1 MKWSVFL
8 RSFILLYK
16 ENTMSE
22 KAVLITGACGEIGQ
36 ALVQNLSSRGG
47 YRIVTS
53 DLMPLPDNIK
63 ALSAEHLQ
71 GDLVNRIKQFYDYD
85 FDIIFHLAASLSSK
99 AEVAT
104 EEAHRINVEGTMQ
117 LLMLAAYKSEKLKKS
132 VKFLFPS
139 SIATYGFPN
148 LESKQAAGVVKEDDW
163 NTPHTMYGCNKLYC
177 EKLGMYYSRYY
188 GQRHLDLNPPVMCDF
203 RAIRFPGLISAFTL
217 PSGGTSDY
225 GPEMLHAA
233 AQGKPYACFVREDT
247 KISFMAMPDAIKSLM
262 VLTEAPREKLTRM
275 VYNIA
280 SFSLTAGEF
289 RKWALRAFP
298 GARVTFEPNAR
309 RQGIVDSWPE
319 DVNDSQAR
327 ADWGWKPDYDVDRFF
342 DEYLIPNIK
351 GRYKGKWSL
360 RSKE

>member
-1 MKWSVFL
+1 
-8 RSFILLYK
+8 
-16 ENTMSE
+16 MSE
-22 KAVLITGACGEIGQ
+22 KLVLVTGASGEIGQ
-36 ALVQNLSSRGG
+36 ALVQGLAHKGG

-53 DLMPLPDNIK
+53 DLMPLPDSIK
-63 ALSAEHLQ
+63 SLAAEHVM
-71 GDLVNRIKQFYDYD
+71 GDLVYKVKTFYDYD

-117 LLMLAAYKSEKLKKS
+117 LLMMAAYRSEKYHKS

-139 SIATYGFPN
+139 SIAVYGMSD
-148 LESKQAAGVVKEDDW
+148 LAAKKAGGRVKEDAY

-177 EKLGMYYSRYY
+177 EKLGMYYSKYY
-188 GQRHLDLNPPVMCDF
+188 GQKHLDENPPHMLDF

-247 KISFMAMPDAIKSLM
+247 KISFMAMPDAIKSLLM
-262 VLTEAPREKLTRM
+262 LTDAPREKLTHT

-280 SFSLTAGEF
+280 AFAMTAGEF
-289 RKWALRAFP
+289 RDRAIKAFP
-298 GARVTFEPNAR
+298 GAKITFEPNPR

-319 DVNDSQAR
+319 DVDDSLAR

-342 DEYLIPNIK
+342 DGYFLPQIRK
-351 GRYKGKWSL
+351 RYAK
-360 RSKE
+360 

>member
-1 MKWSVFL
+1 MTDKL
-8 RSFILLYK
+8 
-16 ENTMSE
+16 
-22 KAVLITGACGEIGQ
+22 VLVTGACGEIGQ
-36 ALVQNLSSRGG
+36 ALVQNMAERGG
-47 YRIVTS
+47 FRIVTS
-53 DLMPLPDNIK
+53 DLAPLPDSIK
-63 ALSAEHLQ
+63 SMASEHVQ
-71 GDLVNRIKQFYDYD
+71 GDLVYKVKTFYDYD

-117 LLMLAAYKSEKLKKS
+117 LLMLAAYRSEKYQKE

-139 SIATYGFPN
+139 SIAAYGMPDLETKRLAGCVREDEWN
-148 LESKQAAGVVKEDDW
+148 L
-163 NTPHTMYGCNKLYC
+163 PHTMYGCNKLYC
-177 EKLGMYYSRYY
+177 EKLGMYYSSYF
-188 GQRHLDLNPPVMCDF
+188 GQKHLDENPPHMLDF

-262 VLTEAPREKLTRM
+262 MLTATPRANLSHT

-280 SFSLTAGEF
+280 AFALTAGQF
-289 RKWALRAFP
+289 RDRAVDAFP
-298 GARVTFEPNAR
+298 GAQISFEPNPR

-319 DVNDSQAR
+319 DVNDSLAR
-327 ADWGWKPDYDVDRFF
+327 AEWGWQPDYDADAFF
-342 DEYLIPNIK
+342 DDYFLPQIRK
-351 GRYKGKWSL
+351 RYGK
-360 RSKE
+360 